1 MQEIKAKIELLEVY
15 GHKINDEFIISV
27 CQNILNDLQIE
38 KIEAQ
43 KDSYEKEIL
52 KKFAGKHHK
61 FVNKK
66 FPGFKGIDP
75 DIWIEVKYI
84 QGDTGKGIAKKAIL
98 LNKHSGI
105 LLKTNIRFDYMIT
118 RLKSFGIELKKIKTS
133 YYELLWKNRG
143 HFSPLFHNKSYE
155 I

>member
-75 DIWIEVKYI
+75 DIWIEVGFI
-84 QGDTGKGIAKKAIL
+84 IGDSGKGITKKAIL
-98 LNKHSGI
+98 LDENGHEI
-105 LLKTNIRFDYMIT
+105 MKTNIRFDYMIT
-118 RLKSFGIELKKIKTS
+118 RLKSYGIELKKIKTS
-133 YYELLWKNRG
+133 YYEIL
-143 HFSPLFHNKSYE
+143 
-155 I
+155 